1 MEADGGA
8 PPAEDG
14 VSGLGSGESYRRGVG
29 RVGCGPPPKFE
40 APKEELGTSKEQ
52 DILGGGSG

>member
-8 PPAEDG
+8 SPAEAG
-14 VSGLGSGESYRRGVG
+14 VSGLGSGKGYRRGVG

-40 APKEELGTSKEQ
+40 AKEELGTKRSR
-52 DILGGGSG
+52 II

>member
-8 PPAEDG
+8 SPAEDG
-14 VSGLGSGESYRRGVG
+14 VSGLDSGESYRRGFG
-29 RVGCGPPPKFE
+29 GVGCGPPPKFE
-40 APKEELGTSKEQ
+40 AKEELGTSKEQ

>member
-8 PPAEDG
+8 PPAEVG

-29 RVGCGPPPKFE
+29 RVGCGTQPKFE
-40 APKEELGTSKEQ
+40 AKEEIGTSKEQ
-52 DILGGGSG
+52 DNLGGGSG